1 MVVSGVI
8 SRINC
13 LGKYGQVNN
22 IPDNPL
28 AEISPEAGYSKGEIA
43 TVKANMGLEWT
54 VPWVAGLR
62 LKALGNYRLTADRQK
77 DWKKSPVMYDWDG
90 NPNTPSKPSL
100 EKNYWNMSEYTV
112 QAFANYDR
120 TFNVVHTVS
129 ATAGIEANK
138 YMYDN
143 ATLGR
148 KEYLLDV
155 DQINPGPVATA
166 TKSSAEDTCTC
177 RSSGSFK
184 V

>member
-1 MVVSGVI
+1 
-8 SRINC
+8 
-13 LGKYGQVNN
+13 
-22 IPDNPL
+22 
-28 AEISPEAGYSKGEIA
+28 
-43 TVKANMGLEWT
+43 MGLEWT

-166 TKSSAEDTCTC
+166 TNSSAEGTRARAGLVAHLKYDYA
-177 RSSGSFK
+177 SKYVVEGSMRYDGSDNFRK
-184 V
+184 ENVGESFMQVRRHG